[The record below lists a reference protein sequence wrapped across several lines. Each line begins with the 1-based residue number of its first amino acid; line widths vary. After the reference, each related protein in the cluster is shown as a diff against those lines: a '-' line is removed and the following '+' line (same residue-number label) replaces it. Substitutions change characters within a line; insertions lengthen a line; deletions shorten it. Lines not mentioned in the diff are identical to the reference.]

1 MLLTPLTHPEV
12 LRALGRAGHGSLVVI
27 ADANFPASTARGP
40 NSELVYLNLAPG
52 TVPAASVL
60 DALLGAIPVEEAI
73 VMAPMTDGS
82 WPLDLEP
89 PIWEDFRATLERHGT
104 PLELQAIERHAFYAL
119 ARTPDVALT
128 VVSGEQQHYGNLVL
142 RIGVRPS

>member
-1 MLLTPLTHPEV
+1 MLLTPLTHPEI
-12 LRALGRAGHGSLVVI
+12 LRALGRAGHGSLVLI

-40 NSELVYLNLAPG
+40 NAELVYLNLAPG
-52 TVPAASVL
+52 MVPAASVL
-60 DALLGAIPVEEAI
+60 GAVLSATPVEAAI

-82 WPLDLEP
+82 WPLDREP
-89 PIWEDFRATLERHGT
+89 PIWSDFRATLAQHGS
-104 PLELQAIERHAFYAL
+104 PLELQAVERNAFYAL

-128 VVSGEQQHYGNLVL
+128 IVSGEQQLYGNLVL